1 MIRMKRGLCVL
12 LVAAMC
18 VCAGCQ
24 KEELTPEPARGP
36 LGLKQ
41 GRLGDLPTDASA
53 EELAAEKESLKAAV
67 AGVNR
72 LKDGKYLLRY
82 VWRKGDIM
90 AWDVTHRNRT
100 VTTIT
105 NTTESVDAA
114 CQSEKVWEVMAVN
127 ADGAGTFT
135 NTVPWAVMREKR
147 DDGVMRTY
155 DSRRDVL
162 APDGFESA
170 PESLGV
176 ELARITID
184 ARGRQ
189 VDREDFRMTTII
201 QQANQAYVV
210 VPFPEEPVAVGGSW
224 DFKYPVYVPLG
235 DGSLTRIEMMQK
247 YTLTRVEGDVATI
260 TYGTKVLMPVQD
272 AGIQAQLM
280 DRLYDGTY
288 LFNLKDGRSQA
299 ITQKVDQNVVGFRG
313 AGSSVKMLIEFN
325 EKFQPQPAKNV
336 PVPAAQSPDAYPV
349 YVPQEFEGGET
360 DEEPKSSLEE
370 VTLPPGVLERM

>member
-1 MIRMKRGLCVL
+1 MKRGLCVL
-12 LVAAMC
+12 LLAAMC
-18 VCAGCQ
+18 VCVGCQ
-24 KEELTPEPARGP
+24 KEETTPEPTRGP

-41 GRLGDLPTDASA
+41 GKLGDLPTNAST

-100 VTTIT
+100 VTTVT

-114 CQSEKVWEVMAVN
+114 CQSEKVWEVMSVD

-147 DDGVMRTY
+147 DEGVMRTY
-155 DSRRDVL
+155 DSRRDML
-162 APDGFESA
+162 APEGFESA

-176 ELARITID
+176 ELARITVD

-189 VDREDFRMTTII
+189 IGREDFRMTTII

-224 DFKYPVYVPLG
+224 DFKYPVYVPLS

-247 YTLTRVEGDVATI
+247 YTLTRVEGDIATI

-299 ITQKVDQNVVGFRG
+299 ITQKVEQNVVGFRG
-313 AGSSVKMLIEFN
+313 AGSGVKMLIEFN
-325 EKFQPQPAKNV
+325 EKFQPQPTKHV
-336 PVPAAQSPDAYPV
+336 PVPAAAPPEAYPV
-349 YVPQEFEGGET
+349 YVPQEFETPE
-360 DEEPKSSLEE
+360 EEPQSSLEE
-370 VTLPPGVLERM
+370 VALPPGVLEKL